1 MTRMKKLTAL
11 FVSAALV
18 LALLAG
24 CGTLHSRKIAS
35 ALNAI
40 QKILQVETS
49 DELDNAL
56 RQVVQ
61 AGGDL
66 TTIRNALLDA
76 LDQKDAVYFSRNGIR
91 SARTGQHAIQVYKVT
106 GGSASNAAKQ
116 VAQNIADILVY
127 LYTSGEYQGTVSM
140 VEKDGDYY
148 IAIDLTIVK
157 AGNSSGGSQRDPITG
172 VDPDIDDTEPGDTV
186 DGSVPDPNPDPD
198 PDPDPT
204 PGTTPTDTT
213 LNLPFDSTEDIQP
226 SNLTVYTG
234 DPPNYYPYTKGDI
247 PLVENAFD
255 SSALKQK
262 LQAIIGTEKNV
273 DTDTTLSLPFA
284 RYIWGIYSADKTQI
298 SAKGFHSS
306 DAILSGN
313 AFSSIDVLENTIK
326 NQNEVMH
333 TSAYLFADGTYNS
346 NETAEDA
353 ITGLLV
359 DLYNQIWE
367 AEQKG
372 SIHVP
377 GPALNF
383 TMKGGPYAGGTF
395 AVRYQD
401 IGTWMGIVRIDLGNG
416 QYYYCAVLRIVAVA
430 GNPYPYL

>member
-56 RQVVQ
+56 RQAVQ

-127 LYTSGEYQGTVSM
+127 LYTNGEYQGTVSM

-186 DGSVPDPNPDPD
+186 DGSVPDPNPDPN
-198 PDPDPT
+198 PNPDPT

-255 SSALKQK
+255 SSTLKEE
-262 LQAIIGTEKNV
+262 LQVIIGTEKNV
-273 DTDTTLSLPFA
+273 DVDTTLSLPFA
-284 RYIWGIYSADKTQI
+284 DYIWGICSADKTQI
-298 SAKGFHSS
+298 SAKGFHNN
-306 DAILSGN
+306 ATILSGN
-313 AFSSIDVLENTIK
+313 AFSSIDALEDTIK
-326 NQNEVMH
+326 KQNEIMH
-333 TSAYLFADGTYNS
+333 TSAYLFADETYNS
-346 NETAEDA
+346 DKTAVDA
-353 ITGLLV
+353 ITGLLN
-359 DLYNQIWE
+359 DLSNQIQQ
-367 AEQKG
+367 AKNKDF
-372 SIHVP
+372 IHKP
-377 GPALNF
+377 GPDLNF
-383 TMKGGPYAGGTF
+383 TMMGGPYVGGTY
-395 AVRYQD
+395 AVRYSD
-401 IGTWMGIVRIDLGNG
+401 TGTWMGIVSIDLGNG
-416 QYYYCAVLRIVAVA
+416 QCYYCAVLRIVAVA
-430 GNPYPYL
+430 GDPYL

>member
-56 RQVVQ
+56 RQAVQ

-127 LYTSGEYQGTVSM
+127 LYTNGEYQGTVSM

-186 DGSVPDPNPDPD
+186 DGSVPDPNPDPN
-198 PDPDPT
+198 PNPDPT

-213 LNLPFDSTEDIQP
+213 LNLPSVSTDIQP
-226 SNLTVYTG
+226 SDLTVYTG
-234 DPPNYYPYTKGDI
+234 NLPNSYPYTKEAI
-247 PLVENAFD
+247 RSVENAFD
-255 SSALKQK
+255 SSTLKQE
-262 LQAIIGTEKNV
+262 LQDIIGTKKNV
-273 DTDTTLSLPFA
+273 KPTTLSLPFA
-284 RYIWGIYSADKTQI
+284 NYIWSIYSAGKTQI
-298 SAKGFHSS
+298 SAEEFHNS
-306 DAILSGN
+306 DTTLSGN
-313 AFSSIDVLENTIK
+313 AFSSIDVLEDTIK
-326 NQNEVMH
+326 KQNKVMH
-333 TSAYLFADGTYNS
+333 TSAYLFAGKTYNS
-346 NETAEDA
+346 DKTAVNA
-353 ITGLLV
+353 ITGLLD
-359 DLYNQIWE
+359 DLDKQIQE

-372 SIHVP
+372 FIHEP
-377 GPALNF
+377 GTDLNF
-383 TMKGGPYAGGTF
+383 TMMGGTY

-401 IGTWMGIVRIDLGNG
+401 TGTCMGIVRINLGKG
-416 QYYYCAVLRIVAVA
+416 QCYYCAVLRIVAVA
-430 GNPYPYL
+430 GNPYP

>member
-56 RQVVQ
+56 RQAVQ

-127 LYTSGEYQGTVSM
+127 LYTNGEYQGTVSM

-157 AGNSSGGSQRDPITG
+157 AGNSGGGSQRDPITG

-186 DGSVPDPNPDPD
+186 DGSVPDPNPDPN
-198 PDPDPT
+198 PDPT

-213 LNLPFDSTEDIQP
+213 LNLPVSAGVPKNNI
-226 SNLTVYTG
+226 TVYSNSW
-234 DPPNYYPYTKGDI
+234 DNNWPNKQSISSVAD
-247 PLVENAFD
+247 AFYQ
-255 SSALKQK
+255 SSLNKE
-262 LQAIIGTEKNV
+262 LQAIIGTEKDV
-273 DTDTTLSLPFA
+273 DPTTLSFKFA
-284 RYIWGIYSADKTQI
+284 NYLIGKTQI
-298 SAKGFHSS
+298 SAEGFHNS
-306 DAILSGN
+306 DTTLSGN
-313 AFSSIDVLENTIK
+313 AFSSIDALEDTIK
-326 NQNEVMH
+326 NQNKVMY
-333 TSAYLFADGTYNS
+333 TSAYLFAGGTYTS
-346 NETAEDA
+346 LEAA
-353 ITGLLV
+353 ITGLLG
-359 DLYNQIWE
+359 DLYKQIQE
-367 AEQKG
+367 AEKKG
-372 SIHVP
+372 SIHKP
-377 GPALNF
+377 GTDLNF
-383 TMKGGPYAGGTF
+383 TMMGGTY
-395 AVRYQD
+395 AVRYSD
-401 IGTWMGIVRIDLGNG
+401 TGTWMGIVRIDLGNG
-416 QYYYCAVLRIVAVA
+416 QCYYCAVLRIVAVA
-430 GNPYPYL
+430 GDPYL

>member
-1 MTRMKKLTAL
+1 MTRMKKLMAL

-56 RQVVQ
+56 RQAVQ

-91 SARTGQHAIQVYKVT
+91 SAHTGQHAIQVYKVT

-127 LYTSGEYQGTVSM
+127 LYTNGEYQGTVSM

-157 AGNSSGGSQRDPITG
+157 AGNSGGGSQRDPITG

-186 DGSVPDPNPDPD
+186 DGSVPDPNPDPN
-198 PDPDPT
+198 PDPT

-213 LNLPFDSTEDIQP
+213 LNLPSVSTGIRASD
-226 SNLTVYTG
+226 LTVYTG
-234 DPPNYYPYTKGDI
+234 NPPNSYPYTKGAI
-247 PLVENAFD
+247 SSVENAFD
-255 SSALKQK
+255 STALKQE

-273 DTDTTLSLPFA
+273 DPTTLSLPFA
-284 RYIWGIYSADKTQI
+284 NYIWGIYSAGKTQI
-298 SAKGFHSS
+298 SAEGFHNS
-306 DAILSGN
+306 DTTLSGN
-313 AFSSIDVLENTIK
+313 AFSSIDALEDTIK
-326 NQNEVMH
+326 NQNKVMY

-346 NETAEDA
+346 DKTAEDA
-353 ITGLLV
+353 ITGLLD
-359 DLYNQIWE
+359 DLYKQIQE

-372 SIHVP
+372 SIHKP
-377 GPALNF
+377 GTDLNF
-383 TMKGGPYAGGTF
+383 TMMGGTY
-395 AVRYQD
+395 AVRYSD
-401 IGTWMGIVRIDLGNG
+401 TGTWMGIVRIDLGNG
-416 QYYYCAVLRIVAVA
+416 QCYYCAVLRIVAVA
-430 GNPYPYL
+430 GDPYL